1 MDTDEHGRAFSGL
14 SNLNRAR
21 GCFRPAVP
29 PLFRFPV
36 QMSNRLGES
45 KEAPYD
51 QLVFQTGRLA
61 FSPCHIFHRMHRRAA
76 LTLSGQLHRH
86 MKQNNF
92 VIIAAFFATVV
103 ICSPFPTEAA
113 GKKPSSPDAS
123 SSTDADA
130 SPAAAAAPGGKIR
143 ATPFKGI
150 IAAVDDKAKTFT
162 IAGKETSHSL
172 KITDKTIITRG
183 GQPATMKD
191 VVSNEEVRG
200 SYYKMPDGSIEAK
213 IVKLGPLT
221 EAEKEARRVK
231 REEKRASISPTA
243 SATPSEVR
251 APNFGR
257 LFVIPPGPERF
268 RGEEPHCS
276 QITRISCDHPN
287 DRR

>member
-1 MDTDEHGRAFSGL
+1 
-14 SNLNRAR
+14 
-21 GCFRPAVP
+21 
-29 PLFRFPV
+29 
-36 QMSNRLGES
+36 
-45 KEAPYD
+45 
-51 QLVFQTGRLA
+51 
-61 FSPCHIFHRMHRRAA
+61 
-76 LTLSGQLHRH
+76 

-103 ICSPFPTEAA
+103 ICFPFPTEAA
-113 GKKPSSPDAS
+113 GKKTSPSPDAS

-130 SPAAAAAPGGKIR
+130 SPAAAAPGGKVR

-200 SYYKMPDGSIEAK
+200 SYYKMPDGSMEAK

-221 EAEKEARRVK
+221 EAEKAEKEARRVK

-243 SATPSEVR
+243 SATPSVSPR
-251 APNFGR
+251 
-257 LFVIPPGPERF
+257 
-268 RGEEPHCS
+268 
-276 QITRISCDHPN
+276 T
-287 DRR
+287 